1 MTDSHIA
8 AKKYFNVSE
17 KNVPD
22 EYKTI
27 KNAMMKTSV
36 KQYSIDGVGN
46 MAVQNAKAMFGMMK
60 MDMMC
65 ITPLCRDLPLF
76 SFDVINAMGNYTL
89 IIEIYDVMLEKNE
102 KNTKLLETLE
112 SIKAEYSDLPDN
124 DLGEHWYDNLK
135 CAACV
140 SKKGK
145 KKDIAEKC
153 DELYG
158 RYLETYLSAA
168 KDMDE
173 VSDKAEKC
181 ALSDSYVQGLL
192 DNGGPSTDQFVKM
205 LGIEKT
211 TEYFKKIIFGT
222 AE

>member
-1 MTDSHIA
+1 MTDSLTA
-8 AKKYFNVSE
+8 AEKYFNVSE

-22 EYKTI
+22 EYRTI

-46 MAVQNAKAMFGMMK
+46 MAVQNAKAMFGLMK

-65 ITPLCRDLPLF
+65 ITPISRDLPLF
-76 SFDVINAMGNYTL
+76 SFDVIEAMGNYTL

-112 SIKAEYSDLPDN
+112 SIKSEYSDLPDN
-124 DLGEHWYDNLK
+124 DLGEHWYDDLK

-158 RYLETYLSAA
+158 RYLEAYLSAA

-173 VSDKAEKC
+173 VADKAAKR

-205 LGIEKT
+205 LGIERT

>member
-1 MTDSHIA
+1 MTDSLA
-8 AKKYFNVSE
+8 TAKKYFDVSE
-17 KNVPD
+17 KTVPD
-22 EYKTI
+22 EYKVI
-27 KNAMMKTSV
+27 KNLMMNTSV

-46 MAVQNAKAMFGMMK
+46 MAVQNAKAMLGMMK

-65 ITPLCRDLPLF
+65 ITPISRDLPLF
-76 SFDVINAMGNYTL
+76 SFDIIDAMGNYTL

-102 KNTKLLETLE
+102 KTAKLLETLE

-124 DLGEHWYDNLK
+124 DLGEHWYDNIK

-145 KKDIAEKC
+145 KKDIAQKC

-158 RYLETYLSAA
+158 RYLDAYLAAA

-173 VSDKAEKC
+173 VADKEQKRAK
-181 ALSDSYVQGLL
+181 SDSYVQGLL

-205 LGIEKT
+205 LGAEKT

>member
-1 MTDSHIA
+1 MTDSLAIS
-8 AKKYFNVSE
+8 KKYFNVSE
-17 KNVPD
+17 KNVPG
-22 EYKTI
+22 EFKVI
-27 KNAMMKTSV
+27 KNFMMNTSV

-46 MAVQNAKAMFGMMK
+46 MAVQNAKAMFGLMK

-65 ITPLCRDLPLF
+65 ITPIDRDLPLF
-76 SFDVINAMGNYTL
+76 SFDIIDAMGNYTL

-102 KNTKLLETLE
+102 KNQKLLETLE
-112 SIKAEYSDLPDN
+112 GIKAEYADLPDN
-124 DLGEHWYDNLK
+124 DLGEHWYDNIK

-158 RYLETYLSAA
+158 RYLDAYLSAA
-168 KDMDE
+168 SEMDE
-173 VSDKAEKC
+173 VADKAEKR

-205 LGIEKT
+205 LGLEKT